1 MTELYDGITQEDWLV
16 ELEKTRIPLRKH
28 LYALWAYAG
37 TPGTMLDVG
46 CGNGDLVMRSRQIGI
61 QAFGVDQID
70 LSGQGHYQDGVY
82 FTHDLR
88 TPFNLT
94 TVEPQISTVDMVICW
109 ELAEHIPDYAHGI
122 LCDTCANHLHRSDM
136 KHRLIFTSAHPGQ
149 GGTEHISSRPA
160 IYWRDMFHKRGLNY
174 LKQESMELALMWSII
189 DSPLYWLSA
198 NVQVF
203 ERG

>member
-1 MTELYDGITQEDWLV
+1 MTELYDGITQEDWLK
-16 ELEKTRIPLRKH
+16 ELAKTRIPLRKH

-46 CGNGDLVMRSRQIGI
+46 SGNGDLVMRSRQLGI
-61 QAFGVDQID
+61 QAFGVDQLD
-70 LSGQGHYQDGVY
+70 LTEQDYYQEGVY

-94 TVEPQISTVDMVICW
+94 DVEPEISTVDMVICW
-109 ELAEHIPDYAHGI
+109 ELAEHIPAECHNV

-136 KHRLIFTSAHPGQ
+136 RHRLIFTSAHPGQ
-149 GGTEHISSRPA
+149 GGTEHISARPA
-160 IYWRDMFHKRGLNY
+160 TYWRDMFHQRGLNF
-174 LKQESMELALMWSII
+174 LKQESMELALMWSVI
-189 DSPLYWLSA
+189 DTPLYWLSA